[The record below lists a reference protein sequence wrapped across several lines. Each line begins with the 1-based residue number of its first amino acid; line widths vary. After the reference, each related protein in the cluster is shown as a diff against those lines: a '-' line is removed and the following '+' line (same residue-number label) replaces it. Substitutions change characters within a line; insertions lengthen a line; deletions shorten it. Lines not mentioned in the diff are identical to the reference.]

1 MKKSNIKNTAAINS
15 KKGME
20 FVSIDKLHETGKSVG
35 FRWSTGDTVTIPDFE
50 DIQVSPD
57 SFVNK
62 KNETIEF
69 MRVKVSLNNIVLMI
83 PVAAFRKN
91 ANGADELDEDYCSKC
106 TIARNLRSAGDDFD
120 RIVMVAGKT
129 LKVVALYPGRNK
141 KFQTAYCKDDPSTYT
156 TSMWPIF
163 EVIDE

>member
-1 MKKSNIKNTAAINS
+1 MKKGDIKNAAAINS

-20 FVSIDKLHETGKSVG
+20 FVSIDRLHETGKSVG
-35 FRWSTGDTVTIPDFE
+35 FKWSIGDTVTIPDFD
-50 DIQVSPD
+50 DIQIAPD

-62 KNETIEF
+62 ANETIEF
-69 MRVKVSLNNIVLMI
+69 MKIKVLLNTNVLMI

-91 ANGADELDEDYCSKC
+91 ANGADELDEEYCSKC
-106 TIARNLRSAGDDFD
+106 TLARSLRSAGDDFD
-120 RIVMVAGKT
+120 RIVMIAGKT

-141 KFQTAYCKDDPSTYT
+141 KFQQAYCKDDPSTYT

-163 EVIDE
+163 EIIEG